1 MGLKSLTVTAYRYA
15 VSFWSDESDLKLDN
29 GDSCTT
35 LQILKTDESYTLK
48 RWIFKDISMYLNNLY

>member
-1 MGLKSLTVTAYRYA
+1 MLGTEVGLKSLTVTAYRYA

-48 RWIFKDISMYLNNLY
+48 RWI